1 MALPP
6 PSPPAPH
13 PNLTDPL
20 SSPLEERGPTHLR
33 LNLGWPEHSRT
44 GDLVNHND
52 GERTEL
58 ISPASPLSDLDDL
71 DDGPSDLDD
80 DRDDALDL
88 VDDRTE
94 TSQQRHDRRRRM
106 RRMYGGGRHRHRGL
120 HAPGQG
126 WDGESTAAE
135 DEEGEGE
142 GAVRAGEGGGV
153 GEVAGMV
160 LAGSLSP
167 LPLLLPLACAQ
178 LGPGLFVPLLA
189 LASVLA
195 WLGAV
200 VVGVE
205 GRYVG
210 ARSFPALASGVFP
223 HRFKLHKLGEFL
235 AAIYVLAGSVV
246 RTALGVVAAAEIV
259 VDLVVPERRRRDWER
274 GIAVGVICATWLL
287 VPLVLPLLLSLLGLS
302 PARLRTPDSEYTR
315 LSSVSTPD
323 LSAAPPSPAFS
334 AGPDPSSSSS
344 SARPRARWT
353 ALLALPAW
361 SAALLTWP
369 LALLLLGLRLRALN
383 RSHPHP
389 GTAALPL
396 PALDPHDGEVASLW
410 PAILLTFAGP
420 LSAPHETFFYL
431 SSLARPSSTASA
443 ARGGHGRGFS
453 LSAAAGAGAPL
464 EGGGGGGRERKGEG
478 RRNQYPLAVLLGHA
492 GAFLL
497 HLGWA
502 LVGALSLSPS
512 AAAAAL
518 PAPNLLTDARL
529 PRADFL
535 LGAVRALVL
544 AGVLAQLPAHA
555 AVGLGRARRALRRVG
570 GEGARARAARRVV
583 ARVGMWSAPAADAL
597 LARKERQMQRRLSGR
612 RIWTDAGVFGL
623 LGPRSMGAGAGV
635 VLPSMTDLLPPSE
648 AQIVNT
654 YKTNY
659 ALAKRA
665 THGSPTYNAAQHQ
678 MTMMI
683 NAYRQVLQTRVRG
696 YSTDDLD
703 RECEWRKL
711 GDLCTFDRFDN
722 YQHTIPEDVRAL
734 NNVLYEVYLREL
746 DRREE
751 AHSLGVRGGDA
762 PMGLRAARMYYGRAY

>member
-20 SSPLEERGPTHLR
+20 SSPLEERGPTRLR
-33 LNLGWPEHSRT
+33 LNLGWPERNPTS
-44 GDLVNHND
+44 DLVNHND

-396 PALDPHDGEVASLW
+396 PALNPHDGAGASLW

-453 LSAAAGAGAPL
+453 LSAAAGAGAG
-464 EGGGGGGRERKGEG
+464 EGAQPGVRPRGEG

-502 LVGALSLSPS
+502 LVGALSLSLSPS
-512 AAAAAL
+512 AAL

-529 PRADFL
+529 PRADL
-535 LGAVRALVL
+535 PLALVRALVL

-583 ARVGMWSAPAADAL
+583 ARLGLWSAVGAVGAVVVGVPALAHGGEERGGGGGGAGGHGEGMRRVAQWMGVLLGGVGGCLFPALAYLVLFHLRRPRSILLPSPLSSSQPAADAL

-623 LGPRSMGAGAGV
+623 LGPVGV
-635 VLPSMTDLLPPSE
+635 VL
-648 AQIVNT
+648 V
-654 YKTNY
+654 
-659 ALAKRA
+659 
-665 THGSPTYNAAQHQ
+665 G
-678 MTMMI
+678 
-683 NAYRQVLQTRVRG
+683 RG
-696 YSTDDLD
+696 A
-703 RECEWRKL
+703 
-711 GDLCTFDRFDN
+711 
-722 YQHTIPEDVRAL
+722 V
-734 NNVLYEVYLREL
+734 
-746 DRREE
+746 
-751 AHSLGVRGGDA
+751 
-762 PMGLRAARMYYGRAY
+762 GLVKG